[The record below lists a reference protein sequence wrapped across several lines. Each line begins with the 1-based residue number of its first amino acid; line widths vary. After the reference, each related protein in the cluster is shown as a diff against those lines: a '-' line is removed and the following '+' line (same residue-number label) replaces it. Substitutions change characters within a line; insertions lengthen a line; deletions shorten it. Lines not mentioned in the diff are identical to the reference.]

1 MSDEP
6 KTPLPTHRA
15 PVALL
20 ADEGDRT
27 RRLAG
32 LLEEAG
38 YLVLREG
45 SGQRAL
51 ECVRANQP
59 DVIIIASDLPDI
71 PGIELCR
78 TLHGDVRLRPTSPP
92 TFLAFAQP
100 ATAQDRVA
108 ALRAGASECVTLPLD
123 SEEVVLKADAHVH
136 TKRDADRE
144 RAQGLLDP
152 STGLYNQQGL
162 ARRARELGSQAFREH
177 GPLACI
183 VLAIDPGPEDVG
195 RGDELANT
203 VRRGVHAL
211 QAGARRSDVIGR
223 LGPTEFAVLA
233 PGTNAVGARLLAKR
247 LAESLNGGGLH
258 VRLSYEAVAN
268 VGYTPIE
275 PVELLVRAAAAV
287 RTGRVVAGT

>member
-1 MSDEP
+1 MTDQP
-6 KTPLPTHRA
+6 RTPPPTHRA
-15 PVALL
+15 PLALL

-27 RRLAG
+27 SRLAG
-32 LLEEAG
+32 LLEGAW
-38 YLVLREG
+38 YIVLREH

-51 ECVRANQP
+51 DCARANQP

-78 TLHGDVRLRPTSPP
+78 TLHGDVALRSSPP
-92 TFLAFAQP
+92 IVLAFAQP
-100 ATAQDRVA
+100 ATTEDRVA

-152 STGLYNQQGL
+152 NTGLYNQQGL

-183 VLAIDPGPEDVG
+183 VLALEFGPEDAG
-195 RGDELANT
+195 RAEELGDA

-211 QAGARRSDVIGR
+211 QAVARRSDVIGR

-258 VRLSYEAVAN
+258 VRSSYEAVAN